1 MISKYL
7 ENLSA
12 YLNNPVY
19 SEIVATR
26 FGEIGLEKSD
36 GSGFEFVIAPE
47 LDRRFWEVV
56 CIAIANDTGQLFN
69 ADNPRV
75 AAKLPGG
82 HRFEAIL
89 GSVVES
95 GISVAIRLK
104 RLKNLQLSD
113 FGLSGL
119 DQLRLLKC
127 LKEELPIIISGG
139 TSSGK
144 TTLLNTLIQYIPL
157 DKRIICVEDTAE
169 VELPHP
175 NQVRFVLSNQSSNSV
190 ITWSYIIDSI
200 LRSRPDIVVAGELST
215 KNTFEFIS
223 LLNTGHGGFITT
235 VHANT
240 PQLAIEEA
248 IPQKIALG
256 GKSSIGVADFIMKTV
271 GCVIQISRCS
281 DGKRRVTDILWN
293 EQVIKEKAY
302 A

>member
-1 MISKYL
+1 MISTYL
-7 ENLSA
+7 QNLSP
-12 YLNNPVY
+12 YLTNPKY

-26 FGEIGLEKSD
+26 FGEIGLERTD
-36 GSGFEFVIAPE
+36 GSGFEFVTAPE
-47 LDRRFWEVV
+47 FDRRFWEVL

-69 ADNPRV
+69 AENPRV

-89 GSVVES
+89 GSIVES

-113 FGLSGL
+113 FGLSNA
-119 DQLRLLKC
+119 DQLKLRSC
-127 LKEELPIIISGG
+127 LKEETPIIISGG

-157 DKRIICVEDTAE
+157 EKRIICVEDTAE
-169 VELPHP
+169 VDLPHH
-175 NQVRFVLSNQSSNSV
+175 NKVRFVLSNQSSNSI
-190 ITWSYIIDSI
+190 ITWPYIIDSI
-200 LRSRPDIVVAGELST
+200 VRSRPDIVIAGELST

-223 LLNTGHGGFITT
+223 LMNTGHGGFITT
-235 VHANT
+235 VHANS
-240 PQLAIEEA
+240 PQLAVEEA

-256 GKSSIGVADFIMKTV
+256 GKSSNGVSDFLMKTV

-293 EQVIKEKAY
+293 DHILEETVY